1 MEITCKDIRDNKRIT
16 VRVGTEDRVE
26 DLINIISRELGQE
39 NSYRLV
45 CCGKIMSETEKI
57 GSYKTSSVLPI
68 IVMVT
73 TPEQL
78 SRYSQQIR
86 LVLLFHFIFC
96 PLETGIRIVDI
107 QSADDLIRPSC
118 SYFFLCLTLATFHT
132 QAFKQG
138 HHPT

>member
-45 CCGKIMSETEKI
+45 CCGKIMSESEKI

-107 QSADDLIRPSC
+107 QNADDLIPPSC
-118 SYFFLCLTLATFHT
+118 SYFFYV
-132 QAFKQG
+132 
-138 HHPT
+138 